1 MSAVPAGRGEPHGV
15 LPAALCFLASEH
27 SAGVAGKDLLPSV
40 LPPEWVRCALRGLHI
55 SSGDRMIGNVFC
67 FVHRD

>member
-40 LPPEWVRCALRGLHI
+40 YPRNGSGVLFVACTLALGTELLET
-55 SSGDRMIGNVFC
+55 VFC
-67 FVHRD
+67 